1 MVGWII
7 SIEFVKKKI
16 VTLNIFNTIMTKQK
30 INKSKETKVRGGKR
44 LADLSFSNM
53 SITDEGSH
61 WSSMNLKI

>member
-1 MVGWII
+1 M
-7 SIEFVKKKI
+7 
-16 VTLNIFNTIMTKQK
+16 VTLNIFNMIMTKQK
-30 INKSKETKVRGGKR
+30 INKILKSKETKVRGGKR